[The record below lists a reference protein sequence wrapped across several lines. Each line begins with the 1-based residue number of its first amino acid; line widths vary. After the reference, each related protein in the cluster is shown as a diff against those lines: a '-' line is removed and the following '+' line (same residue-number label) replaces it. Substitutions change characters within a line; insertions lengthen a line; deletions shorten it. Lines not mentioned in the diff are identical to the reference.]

1 MSALVDGYKTAAPV
15 PAPVALTENGSI
27 AVTT

>member
-1 MSALVDGYKTAAPV
+1 MSALVDGYKMAAPV
-15 PAPVALTENGSI
+15 PAPVVVTENGSI